1 MCWHG
6 HGVERQVKTLA
17 TAKTIFKT
25 ALTGEI
31 RRQGG
36 REREREGERERESE
50 RERERGRFNTI
61 KNLD

>member
-25 ALTGEI
+25 ALAGEI
-31 RRQGG
+31 RREGG
-36 REREREGERERESE
+36 RERE
-50 RERERGRFNTI
+50 RERERGRFKYGQKFRLI
-61 KNLD
+61 LKW